1 MYKAVEAQCY
11 QTNGY
16 PVGWSL
22 EPIAVSENKERLA
35 HWMRLE
41 AHLEQIV
48 LVMLDP
54 AGKAI
59 EWQDGCGPA
68 RPL

>member
-1 MYKAVEAQCY
+1 
-11 QTNGY
+11 
-16 PVGWSL
+16 
-22 EPIAVSENKERLA
+22 
-35 HWMRLE
+35 MRLE